1 MLVVMVD
8 CVSFFKE
15 LAFPNGFDGSSEKL
29 VHNLFVYLKQQ
40 NVSKWSFQ
48 RNVHN
53 FVDVWVKLRLTQNFI
68 FQRTNLLDVI
78 F

>member
-15 LAFPNGFDGSSEKL
+15 LACPNGFDGSSEKF
-29 VHNLFVYLKQQ
+29 VHNLFVHLKQQ

-53 FVDVWVKLRLTQNFI
+53 FVDVWVKLDSPKILFFRGLI
-68 FQRTNLLDVI
+68 YWM
-78 F
+78 

>member
-1 MLVVMVD
+1 MLVVKVD
-8 CVSFFKE
+8 FFPFSEE
-15 LAFPNGFDGSSEKL
+15 LACPNGFDGFSEKF
-29 VHNLFVYLKQQ
+29 VHNLFVHLKQQ

>member
-15 LAFPNGFDGSSEKL
+15 LACPNGFDGSSEKF
-29 VHNLFVYLKQQ
+29 VRNLFVHLKQQ

-48 RNVHN
+48 QNVHN
-53 FVDVWVKLRLTQNFI
+53 FVDVWVKLDSPKILFFRGLI
-68 FQRTNLLDVI
+68 YWM
-78 F
+78 